1 MVLVSNK
8 TERDKRVEYRIE
20 NHGDCRAC
28 GRDGFYLRGF
38 SRIENGGLQ
47 ATLLLSERS
56 EGWPGIPHGGFGMGV
71 ILELLTGI
79 GNYPSPGEA
88 LYPLMAR
95 FRLGGTATALGDRI
109 TVTVSPVSGGGRGSI
124 VPRDEDHP
132 YLSAD
137 IWYKRDNPTRREQL
151 ESYLPE
157 ILSGLE
163 NSLIPLPYSRRCLV
177 CGTERDVPGFRRRF
191 HLIDASDNPLV
202 VSRIG
207 FDPEDRDL
215 FQFKRRGT
223 FLRGVLAA
231 ILDENMGWSGFFL
244 SRSGGVSVRLEYS
257 FYRDVLVGERVVTF
271 GRGEAVR
278 GDITRRMM
286 FFASGGAAVVRDD
299 GSLEIVVASYGQFLA
314 VSHLTEQMRER
325 LIPEELREQVFEIA
339 ERTAGCE

>member
-1 MVLVSNK
+1 MHFSNK
-8 TERDKRVEYRIE
+8 TEQDRRLEYRIE

-38 SRIENGGLQ
+38 SRSQDGGMQ

-56 EGWPGIPHGGFGMGV
+56 EGWLGIPHGGFGMGV

-95 FRLGGTATALGDRI
+95 FRLGGTAISLGDRI
-109 TVTVSPVSGGGRGSI
+109 SATVSPVSGGGRGSI
-124 VPRDEDHP
+124 VLRDEDHP

-137 IWYKRDNPTRREQL
+137 IWYKRDNPSRRELLQ
-151 ESYLPE
+151 SYLPGS
-157 ILSGLE
+157 LSGLE
-163 NSLIPLPYSRRCLV
+163 SSLIPLPYSRRCLV
-177 CGTERDVPGFRRRF
+177 CGTEREAPGFRRRF
-191 HLIDASDNPLV
+191 YLVDGSDNPLV
-202 VSRIG
+202 ISRIG
-207 FDPEDRDL
+207 FDPEDRDI

-223 FLRGVLAA
+223 LLRGVLAA

-244 SRSGGVSVRLEYS
+244 SRSGGVSVKLEYS
-257 FYRDVLVGERVVTF
+257 FYRDVLMGERVVTF

-278 GDITRRMM
+278 GDISRRMM
-286 FFASGGAAVVRDD
+286 YFASGGAAVVRDD
-299 GSLEIVVASYGQFLA
+299 GSLELVIASHGQFLA

-325 LIPEELREQVFEIA
+325 LIPVELRERVFAIA